1 MIAFTGQ
8 EGLNASHL
16 LGPDGLIAGQWA
28 DFEFRSEQLEMA
40 RAVQAALREGYHLVV
55 EAGTGIGKSFA
66 YLAGAIDRALRQ
78 KTKVVISTYTINLQ
92 EQLIGKDIPFL
103 QAILPEQFT
112 ARLAKGRNHYLC
124 KRRLEYAIKRQ
135 MNLFEDEGA
144 ALTRIAEW
152 ARDTPDGSL
161 SDLPFI
167 PPPHVWQAV
176 QSEHG
181 NCKGR
186 KCPYFS
192 KCFYGRMRRQLETAD
207 IIVANHAL
215 LFSDLVLKQSGAGVL
230 PDYQSVI
237 LDEAHN
243 IEHVAE
249 DHFGIRISQFS
260 IAYLL
265 DHLFEPRKR
274 KGILAFQHNAEKAR
288 SLVKT
293 CRQAMQ
299 LFFAQV
305 QAWFAHAGDERNG
318 RCEAEFVQ
326 DNLSTPV
333 KALRLCLSKLAKH
346 TKDED
351 ERYEILRYAERL
363 AVLESDIKDFLF
375 QRKEACVYWVEIERN
390 RYRRIVLRCAP
401 LDVGPYLKSSLFD
414 TCQSVVLT
422 SATLSCGPRSEG
434 GFAFFSNR
442 IGLETF
448 TALQLGSPF
457 HYEEQVTLYI
467 ETDLPDPNDSV
478 FTYAACEAIKKYLLK
493 SEGRAFVLFTSYA
506 LLQEASRQ
514 LEGWLAEQ
522 RMELFVQGGEMDR
535 ARMLAAFKRD
545 TRSVLFGT
553 DSFWQGVDVPGESLS
568 NVIIVRLPFAVPTHP
583 LVQGRIEL
591 LRQRGENPFFNYQ
604 LPMAILKFKQ
614 GFGRLIRSKHDTG
627 MVVVLD
633 SRIVRKNYG
642 RKFIA
647 AIPPCRIELNG
658 QVDY

>member
-375 QRKEACVYWVEIERN
+375 QRKEACVYWVEVERN

-467 ETDLPDPNDSV
+467 ETDLPPVKRSKNICSRARGVPLCCLPVMHCCRKPPDSWKAGWPSSGWNCSFRAARWTGRGCWPLLNGIRGV
-478 FTYAACEAIKKYLLK
+478 FC
-493 SEGRAFVLFTSYA
+493 SEPTASGRASMFPAKVCPMSSSCGCPLPCPPIRLSRAA
-506 LLQEASRQ
+506 LNCCGSAVKIRFLTTNCQWPF
-514 LEGWLAEQ
+514 LN
-522 RMELFVQGGEMDR
+522 
-535 ARMLAAFKRD
+535 
-545 TRSVLFGT
+545 
-553 DSFWQGVDVPGESLS
+553 S
-568 NVIIVRLPFAVPTHP
+568 NRV
-583 LVQGRIEL
+583 
-591 LRQRGENPFFNYQ
+591 
-604 LPMAILKFKQ
+604 
-614 GFGRLIRSKHDTG
+614 SD
-627 MVVVLD
+627 D
-633 SRIVRKNYG
+633 
-642 RKFIA
+642 
-647 AIPPCRIELNG
+647 
-658 QVDY
+658 